1 MATPGDAVA
10 NSNESVMQDLQKQL
24 AVAKISVPEMSTLA
38 QKGNETLVEKFL
50 SESVEVHG
58 DSENIRQSQLYIA
71 AFWGFHDVI
80 KTLIQAGADVN
91 YQNKDTL
98 WTPLHA
104 AAFQEHGKIIMI
116 LLENGAKPEIPDKE
130 GRSAKDF
137 ASASDKIWSHFAVLG
152 CKRTSK
158 IDLIEKGI
166 IKKVTAPPS
175 ASRNT
180 PSPSSMMPGGMRMA
194 SLSRPGSAYAIRPDP
209 FVKAKKNPNDSSQMF
224 AALGGD
230 VLADEKP
237 PTTDGKTQAQSQ
249 DPSFSV
255 WRN

>member
-1 MATPGDAVA
+1 MAAPADAVA
-10 NSNESVMQDLQKQL
+10 SSNETVMSDLQKQL
-24 AVAKISVPEMSTLA
+24 AVAKISLPELSTLA
-38 QKGNETLVEKFL
+38 QKGNETLVERFL

-58 DSENIRQSQLYIA
+58 DSEDIRQSQLYIA
-71 AFWGFHDVI
+71 SFWGFYDVV
-80 KTLIQAGADVN
+80 KALIVAGADVN

-98 WTPLHA
+98 WTSLHA
-104 AAFQEHGKIIMI
+104 AAFQEHGRVIMF
-116 LLENGAKPEIPDKE
+116 LLENNAKPDIQDKE
-130 GRSAKDF
+130 GRTATDF

-158 IDLIEKGI
+158 LDLIEKGI

-180 PSPSSMMPGGMRMA
+180 PSPSSMGMDGVRMA

-209 FVKAKKNPNDSSQMF
+209 FAKSKKNPNDSSQMF

-230 VLADEKP
+230 VLADEKGP
-237 PTTDGKTQAQSQ
+237 SAEPSTKSQSQ
-249 DPSFSV
+249 EPSFSV

>member
-1 MATPGDAVA
+1 MAAPGDAVA
-10 NSNESVMQDLQKQL
+10 NANESVMQDLQKQL
-24 AVAKISVPEMSTLA
+24 AVAKISVPELSTLA
-38 QKGNETLVEKFL
+38 QKGNEKLVEKFL
-50 SESVEVHG
+50 SESVEVQG
-58 DSENIRQSQLYIA
+58 GSENIRQSQLYIA
-71 AFWGFHDVI
+71 AFWGFPDVV
-80 KTLIQAGADVN
+80 KTLLEAGADVN

-116 LLENGAKPEIPDKE
+116 LLENDAKPEIPDKE
-130 GRSAKDF
+130 ERTAKDF
-137 ASASDKIWSHFAVLG
+137 ASASDKIWSHFAILG

-158 IDLIEKGI
+158 IELIEKGI

-175 ASRNT
+175 RNT
-180 PSPSSMMPGGMRMA
+180 PSPSSMAGGIRMA
-194 SLSRPGSAYAIRPDP
+194 ASFSRPGSAYAIRPDP
-209 FVKAKKNPNDSSQMF
+209 FVRAKKNPNDSSQML

-237 PTTDGKTQAQSQ
+237 PDASGKPQVQ